1 LTDENHMRHALGL
14 GLRSLGATGKNP
26 AVGCV
31 LVKDECVIAV
41 GSTGEGGIPHAEA
54 IALAMAGDRARGATA
69 YVTLEPCCH
78 HGRTPPCA
86 DVLIAAGV
94 VRVVTAIEDPDPR
107 VRGKGHE
114 RLRRAGIRVETGV
127 LGDWARRDL
136 AGFLSRLARSR
147 PHVLLKLAVSA
158 DGMIA
163 SAPGLR
169 TAITGEDANRR
180 THLMRARSDAIM
192 VGVGTVK
199 ADDPSLT
206 CRLPG
211 LEHRS
216 PIPVIVDG
224 ALTTPLT
231 ARLLAS
237 ARARPLVIL
246 TAQSSGLQHA
256 EAGAE
261 IISCPGHAAGRV
273 DLAKGLERLAERGV
287 NRLLVEGGANLAAQL
302 IAGDLVDEVA
312 LFSSP
317 RRLGAEGVRANLDL
331 NAFRRTREETLGA
344 DVLTHYERR

>member
-1 LTDENHMRHALGL
+1 
-14 GLRSLGATGKNP
+14 
-26 AVGCV
+26 
-31 LVKDECVIAV
+31 
-41 GSTGEGGIPHAEA
+41 
-54 IALAMAGDRARGATA
+54 
-69 YVTLEPCCH
+69 
-78 HGRTPPCA
+78 
-86 DVLIAAGV
+86 
-94 VRVVTAIEDPDPR
+94 
-107 VRGKGHE
+107 
-114 RLRRAGIRVETGV
+114 VETGV

-317 RRLGAEGVRANLDL
+317 RRLGAEGVPANLDL